1 MARKRGKRPKTTRI
15 KDYTVDILVATISG
29 ALGNLICEVIKR
41 ILGW

>member
-1 MARKRGKRPKTTRI
+1 MARKRGKRPKTTRT